1 MANVGDTI
9 QTPEI
14 GYKRFNCMNSNISY
28 IGTFTNDSDSNNL
41 KYTEKLNDQVVFYF
55 YGTKLLIL
63 DNKTTNRSNNIKID
77 IDGVVDTYNNRGT
90 TTSNYNTC
98 VYMKDGLERKVHKVI
113 ITNASTDTIR
123 RMGLQNIDI
132 DEDGYMVY
140 CDTNGKLYYDV
151 TPIMTSNNTPSPY
164 IANTNSYES
173 YRFDAYKAFDDS
185 ITTAWTTNDYVDI
198 GWLSIG
204 NTRDKIRISS
214 IGILAPY
221 NFSSVNALTCAF
233 RNFKIEGSNDNS
245 KWEFIK
251 EFNTGDYEK
260 DVMKIFNFNQLKSYN
275 YFRIYE
281 ENKDKGV
288 RKYICASE
296 IKLLIDV
303 NLPFYLIQD
312 NDNGKIYNYNKEN
325 NQLVEVTDF
334 SILNE
339 ATMNNTCIDDLN
351 KVLPLLST
359 LSNNL
364 TLLSNQ
370 NNVVNI
376 SGIKRD
382 KTKSMICTLEP
393 ISMNK
398 FATIHSITGD
408 YTIKNDSDI
417 RFIFSFD
424 KGATWKTY
432 DISSSAWNDVNVNI
446 PIKLYENF
454 SDTDKTNWNTARDTI
469 LSEGISVQDLG
480 NVDFQSVKI
489 NKLMFAV
496 AFNRTAYSNTC
507 TLKGLNI
514 NYDGLETY
522 TQLGCGSNLSSYEAK
537 VTITGD
543 EVGVTTSSNQDKILV
558 TMTTNI

>member
-14 GYKRFNCMNSNISY
+14 GYKRFNCMNFNISY
-28 IGTFTNDSDSNNL
+28 IGNFSYGDDSQ
-41 KYTEKLNDQVVFYF
+41 YTEKLNDQIVFYF

-90 TTSNYNTC
+90 TTGNYNTC

-113 ITNASTDTIR
+113 ITNASTDTTR

-164 IANTNSYES
+164 IANTNSSES

-204 NTRDKIRISS
+204 NTREKIRISS

-251 EFNTGDYEK
+251 EFSTGDYEK

-281 ENKDKGV
+281 ENQDRGV

-296 IKLLIDV
+296 IKLLVDV
-303 NLPFYLIQD
+303 NLPFYLIQN
-312 NDNGKIYNYNKEN
+312 NDNGKIYNYDKEN

-334 SILNE
+334 SILKE
-339 ATMNNTCIDDLN
+339 ETMNNTCIDDLN

-393 ISMNK
+393 ISMKK

-480 NVDFQSVKI
+480 NVDFQSVKT